1 MPRLCRGETAQ
12 GRKEKRAARPAFAMA
27 KQRRVARK
35 SGRHAPAFSVAKQ
48 RRVARKSGRH
58 APAFSVAKQ
67 RRSARKS
74 GRHAPPLPW
83 RNSAGAQEKAGGTP
97 RLCHGETAQGREEKI
112 RADAFSPSAG
122 RFRAALLP
130 GKRHGRDEKTEKKR
144 LFFQKCAII
153 FSKTLDFRKNYA
165 IIDKDRIDEYEEWL
179 ASHSSFHVRAH
190 DAPPLYAKT
199 EFPRR
204 RIHEK
209 RNQRHRA

>member
-1 MPRLCRGETAQ
+1 MKRRAENAILRTVRSAADARGLEDRPLLRSGTVVPDRTFLSCVSA
-12 GRKEKRAARPAFAMA
+12 EKMAARPAFSVV
-27 KQRRVARK
+27 KQRRVRK
-35 SGRHAPAFSVAKQ
+35 
-48 RRVARKSGRH
+48 
-58 APAFSVAKQ
+58 
-67 RRSARKS
+67 
-74 GRHAPPLPW
+74 
-83 RNSAGAQEKAGGTP
+83 EK
-97 RLCHGETAQGREEKI
+97 K

-130 GKRHGRDEKTEKKR
+130 GKRHGRDEKTEEKR

-165 IIDKDRIDEYEEWL
+165 IIVKDRIDEYEEWL

>member
-1 MPRLCRGETAQ
+1 MPRLCRGKTAR
-12 GRKEKRAARPAFAMA
+12 GRKEKRAACPAFAMA
-27 KQRRVARK
+27 KQRRGARK
-35 SGRHAPAFSVAKQ
+35 SGRRPAFAVAKQ
-48 RRVARKSGRH
+48 HRDARKSGWY
-58 APAFSVAKQ
+58 
-67 RRSARKS
+67 
-74 GRHAPPLPW
+74 APPLPW
-83 RNSAGAQEKAGGTP
+83 RNSAGGTRKSGRRPAFAIAKQPQERKEKRAAHP
-97 RLCHGETAQGREEKI
+97 AFSVAKQRRGREEKI
-112 RADAFSPSAG
+112 RADAFSPPAG
-122 RFRAALLP
+122 RFRAALLSE
-130 GKRHGRDEKTEKKR
+130 KRHGRDEKAEKKR

-190 DAPPLYAKT
+190 DAPPLYAKI

>member
-1 MPRLCRGETAQ
+1 MGAEDRPLLRSGTVVPDRTFLSCVSA
-12 GRKEKRAARPAFAMA
+12 EKRAARPAFAMA
-27 KQRRVARK
+27 KQHGAQGKASGTPRLCHGETAQGARGK
-35 SGRHAPAFSVAKQ
+35 SGRHV
-48 RRVARKSGRH
+48 
-58 APAFSVAKQ
+58 
-67 RRSARKS
+67 
-74 GRHAPPLPW
+74 PPLPW
-83 RNSAGAQEKAGGTP
+83 RNSAGAQGKAGGTP

-112 RADAFSPSAG
+112 RADAFSPPAG

-209 RNQRHRA
+209 RNQRHRT

>member
-1 MPRLCRGETAQ
+1 MKRRAENAILRTVRSAADAQ
-12 GRKEKRAARPAFAMA
+12 GSEDRPLLRSGTTVPDRTFLSCVRAEKMAARPAFAVA
-27 KQRRVARK
+27 KQRREREKKQVA
-35 SGRHAPAFSVAKQ
+35 HPAFAVAKQ
-48 RRVARKSGRH
+48 RRVRK
-58 APAFSVAKQ
+58 K
-67 RRSARKS
+67 K
-74 GRHAPPLPW
+74 
-83 RNSAGAQEKAGGTP
+83 K
-97 RLCHGETAQGREEKI
+97 

-122 RFRAALLP
+122 RFRAALLT
-130 GKRHGRDEKTEKKR
+130 GKRHGRDEKAEEKR

-165 IIDKDRIDEYEEWL
+165 IIVKDRIDEYEEWL

>member
-1 MPRLCRGETAQ
+1 MKRRAENAILRTVRSAADAQ
-12 GRKEKRAARPAFAMA
+12 GSEDRPLLRSGTVVPDRTFLSCVRAEKMAARPAFAVKKQHRGRKETRAARPAFAVAKQRREREKKQVAHPAFAMA
-27 KQRRVARK
+27 KQRRGRK
-35 SGRHAPAFSVAKQ
+35 
-48 RRVARKSGRH
+48 
-58 APAFSVAKQ
+58 
-67 RRSARKS
+67 
-74 GRHAPPLPW
+74 
-83 RNSAGAQEKAGGTP
+83 EK
-97 RLCHGETAQGREEKI
+97 K

-130 GKRHGRDEKTEKKR
+130 GKRHGRDEKTEEKR

-165 IIDKDRIDEYEEWL
+165 IIVKDRIDEYEEWL

>member
-1 MPRLCRGETAQ
+1 MPHLCRGETAQ
-12 GRKEKRAARPAFAMA
+12 GHKKEWAARPAFAMAKQRRGRKEKRAARPAFA
-27 KQRRVARK
+27 
-35 SGRHAPAFSVAKQ
+35 VAKQ
-48 RRVARKSGRH
+48 RR
-58 APAFSVAKQ
+58 
-67 RRSARKS
+67 
-74 GRHAPPLPW
+74 
-83 RNSAGAQEKAGGTP
+83 
-97 RLCHGETAQGREEKI
+97 GREEKI
-112 RADAFSPSAG
+112 RTDAFSPFAG
-122 RFRAALLP
+122 RFRAALLS